1 MAEDRWKK
9 LWEGLKP
16 QIASMI
22 QKAGETA
29 QKAGEVIAE
38 MAKTLGKESAKLAKI
53 GKLKAD
59 ILILEGNKDSL
70 LRKLGEKLYEL
81 HKNNEEIRKELFAD
95 LITEI
100 EGVERKI
107 LEKQREIENIAKE
120 ENLNPEDVEK
130 IPAIEDEEKKD

>member
-1 MAEDRWKK
+1 MTDDKWKK

-16 QIASMI
+16 QIASVV

-29 QKAGEVIAE
+29 QKAGEVVSE

-59 ILILEGNKDSL
+59 ILILEGKKDSL
-70 LRKLGEKLYEL
+70 LRRLGEKLYEL
-81 HKNNEEIRKELFAD
+81 YKNNEEIRKELFAD
-95 LITEI
+95 LMTEI
-100 EGVERKI
+100 EEVEKKI

-120 ENLNPEDVEK
+120 ENLKPEDVEK
-130 IPAIEDEEKKD
+130 IPTIEDEEKKD